1 MSAMQ
6 ASLFQAPVA
15 VPSLRPYQEKA
26 IADLYK
32 LIDKGHSKLL
42 FVAPTGSGKTIVLS
56 RLIVDAIAQQKRCL
70 LLVHRDVLIQ
80 QTLDKLSMFG
90 VYPGVIKAGYK
101 EDRSHLIQVASVQT
115 LCRREWPEA
124 DIVLHDESH
133 IVSWSNVGRSL
144 LSDYNKAIHI
154 GVTAT
159 PWRLSKREGMG
170 DLFEKLVAAPM
181 PHALIEQGFLVPVH
195 YFGFA
200 QGIDLSA
207 VKTIAGDYSDSDL
220 AIACDKPEL
229 VGKLVSEWKRLCDG
243 RRTIAFAV
251 NVQHS
256 KHICNAFNSAGIPA
270 AHVDGTTPTSDRN
283 RIYQQLASGEILVL
297 SSCQALQEGF
307 DVVEVSAILLCR
319 PTKSKAL
326 HFQQVGR
333 GLRIAPHIGKQNCMV
348 LDQAGNVQRFGF
360 IEELKQVRLTNGKE
374 SDPQPA
380 PTKVC
385 ANYDPEVEEDGCGA
399 IVLAFA
405 KACPH
410 CGFKF
415 PTHKEERTDDFVA
428 LLSKEDKGK
437 LKFFHSKLREA
448 FDRGFAPGYAGIKFK
463 EEYSGDFPP
472 NEWMQHA
479 VLGKEPSRDAI
490 ANYIA
495 YLWKIADK
503 KDKGAGWVKY
513 WLSMELGVIPAEVEP
528 MIWQKPEVEK
538 KVIRRPMIENP
549 FDIFASISINQA
561 V

>member
-1 MSAMQ
+1 MSSLQSSLLQ
-6 ASLFQAPVA
+6 AIIAAPK
-15 VPSLRPYQEKA
+15 LRPYQEKA

-32 LIDKGHSKLL
+32 LIDKGHRKLL
-42 FVAPTGSGKTIVLS
+42 LVAPTGAGKTLLMS
-56 RLIVDAIAQQKRCL
+56 QMIVDAIAQQKRCL

-101 EDRSHLIQVASVQT
+101 EDRSNPVQIASVQT
-115 LCRREWPEA
+115 LCRRQWPEA
-124 DIVLHDESH
+124 DIVFFDESH
-133 IVSWSNVGRSL
+133 LTAWTKVGRSL
-144 LSDYNKAIHI
+144 LNDYEDAIHI

-200 QGIDLSA
+200 QGFDLSA
-207 VKTIAGDYSDSDL
+207 VITVAGDFSDADL
-220 AIACDKPEL
+220 AFACDKPEL
-229 VGKLVSEWKRLCDG
+229 VGKLVSEWKRLCNG

-256 KHICNAFNSAGIPA
+256 KHICNAFNAAGIPA
-270 AHVDGTTPTSDRN
+270 AHVDGSTPTSDRN
-283 RIYQQLASGEILVL
+283 RIYSQLASGEILVL

-333 GLRIAPHIGKQNCMV
+333 GLRIAPHINKQNCIV

-374 SDPQPA
+374 SEPQPA
-380 PTKVC
+380 PIKVC
-385 ANYDPEVEEDGCGA
+385 ANYDPEFEGEGCGA
-399 IVLAFA
+399 IVISFA
-405 KACPH
+405 KVCPC

-428 LLSKEDKGK
+428 LLSKEDKKK
-437 LKFFHSKLREA
+437 LAFFHSKLREA

-472 NEWMQHA
+472 NEWMLNA
-479 VLGKEPSRDAI
+479 VLGKEPSKEAI
-490 ANYIA
+490 ASYIA
-495 YLWKIADK
+495 YLWRVADK
-503 KDKGAGWVKY
+503 RDKGAGWVKY
-513 WLSMELGVIPAEVEP
+513 WLTMELGQITTEVEA
-528 MIWQKPEVEK
+528 MVWNKPEPSRQ
-538 KVIRRPMIENP
+538 VIKRQGNLM
-549 FDIFASISINQA
+549 DLLA